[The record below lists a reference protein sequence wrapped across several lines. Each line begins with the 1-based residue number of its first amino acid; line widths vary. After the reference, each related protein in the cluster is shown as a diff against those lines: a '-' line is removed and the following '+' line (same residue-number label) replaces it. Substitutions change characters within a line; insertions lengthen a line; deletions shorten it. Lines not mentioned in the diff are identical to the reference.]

1 MIDSHGDQFASA
13 RPRPV
18 GRQMQQGQAVAAAR
32 KRQRQR
38 RLDVDRQTR
47 VQSRRDPG
55 RQPVGAARAFG
66 DQEQRASVPVRV
78 ATLFREAEAD
88 AA

>member
-1 MIDSHGDQFASA
+1 MIDGHGDQFASA
-13 RPRPV
+13 RLRPV
-18 GRQMQQGQAVAAAR
+18 RRQMQQGQAVAAAR

-38 RLDVDRQTR
+38 GLDVDRQTR
-47 VQSRRDPG
+47 VQPRRDPRRDPR
-55 RQPVGAARAFG
+55 RQPIG

-78 ATLFREAEAD
+78 ATLFSEAEAE

>member
-1 MIDSHGDQFASA
+1 MIDRHGDQFASA
-13 RPRPV
+13 RLRPV
-18 GRQMQQGQAVAAAR
+18 RRQMQQGQAVAAAR

-38 RLDVDRQTR
+38 GLDVDRQTR
-47 VQSRRDPG
+47 VQPRRDPR
-55 RQPVGAARAFG
+55 RQPIG

-78 ATLFREAEAD
+78 ATLFSEAEAE